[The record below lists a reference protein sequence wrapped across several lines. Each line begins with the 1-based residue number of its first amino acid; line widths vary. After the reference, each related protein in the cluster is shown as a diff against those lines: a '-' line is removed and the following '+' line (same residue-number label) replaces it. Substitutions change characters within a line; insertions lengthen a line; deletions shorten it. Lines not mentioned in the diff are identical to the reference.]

1 MIIRIEKEHYNI
13 VKSDCGKRVK
23 RIGEEQSYSEITE
36 AKDKPREYEE
46 VE

>member
-1 MIIRIEKEHYNI
+1 MIIRIEKERYNI

-36 AKDKPREYEE
+36 GKGQAQRYEE